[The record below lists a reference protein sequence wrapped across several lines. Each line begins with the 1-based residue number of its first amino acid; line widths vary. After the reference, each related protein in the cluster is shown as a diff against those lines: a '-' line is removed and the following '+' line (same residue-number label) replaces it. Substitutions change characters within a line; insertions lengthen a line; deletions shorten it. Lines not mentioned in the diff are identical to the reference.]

1 MSLTCRIPRSLL
13 AHLNSVALTST
24 HNIST
29 SMLCALV
36 SAPSYNMSSTKLI
49 YSRLSS
55 STSGMYIIRS
65 NIRSISSSLSNT
77 AGILEP
83 SIATSHN
90 RYQTS
95 NLYQRT
101 TTMSMSA
108 VSTRCLGRSSSTT
121 IISTRFFYTQSYPRY
136 SDEKKNTNNV
146 KDREQGANVKS
157 NSSNSNQHSLQ
168 DDTQKVSPILTA
180 EDQTATSKSEPSIHN
195 ISYIPKSLQPYAH
208 LARLDKPIGTFLL
221 LHPCLWSTALA
232 APIGSLPDVKL
243 CTLFGIGSFIMRG
256 AGCTINDM
264 WDSQYDRNVER
275 TKSRPL
281 ASGELSYNQAWMFLT
296 LQLSAGLGV
305 LVSLPNVQDCVVW
318 GVASLPLV
326 ATYPLM
332 KRYTNY
338 PQLVLGLTFN
348 WGAIMGWV
356 AVHGTSDIDWN
367 VVGPLYASGVLWT
380 LVYDT
385 LYAHQ
390 DKSDDKKLG
399 LKSTALTFGEEGTKP
414 ILTGLTTL
422 AWGSWMLAG
431 YNNGYGEILDAP
443 YYYVGV
449 STAASHLLWQIYTAD
464 LNNTKN
470 LAERFRSNNM
480 VGWIVFGSCV
490 AGNMM
495 AVG

>member
-1 MSLTCRIPRSLL
+1 
-13 AHLNSVALTST
+13 
-24 HNIST
+24 
-29 SMLCALV
+29 
-36 SAPSYNMSSTKLI
+36 MSSASVI
-49 YSRLSS
+49 H
-55 STSGMYIIRS
+55 IIRS
-65 NIRSISSSLSNT
+65 SGRFVCCSGSSLLNT
-77 AGILEP
+77 GIPEP
-83 SIATSHN
+83 SIATSQHK
-90 RYQTS
+90 YQTS

-101 TTMSMSA
+101 TTQSISA
-108 VSTRCLGRSSSTT
+108 VSSICLGRSST
-121 IISTRFFYTQSYPRY
+121 ISLSSPRFFYTQSYPRY
-136 SDEKKNTNNV
+136 SDERNTNSIKDQGTNV
-146 KDREQGANVKS
+146 GS
-157 NSSNSNQHSLQ
+157 NSSNSNQNSLQ
-168 DDTQKVSPILTA
+168 DDTQKVSSIPTS
-180 EDQTATSKSEPSIHN
+180 EKDQTISKSEPSIHN

-232 APIGSLPDVKL
+232 APLGSLPDIKL
-243 CTLFGIGSFIMRG
+243 CTLFGVGSFIMRG

-281 ASGELSYNQAWMFLT
+281 ASGELSYNQAWMFLA

-356 AVHGTSDIDWN
+356 AVHGTSNIDWN

-414 ILTGLTTL
+414 ILTGLTAL

-464 LNNTKN
+464 LNDTKN

>member
-1 MSLTCRIPRSLL
+1 MSGTSDMHAIRSTIKK
-13 AHLNSVALTST
+13 SF
-24 HNIST
+24 
-29 SMLCALV
+29 C
-36 SAPSYNMSSTKLI
+36 
-49 YSRLSS
+49 SS
-55 STSGMYIIRS
+55 S
-65 NIRSISSSLSNT
+65 SIAVNT
-77 AGILEP
+77 TDGP
-83 SIATSHN
+83 SIATSQH
-90 RYQTS
+90 RYQPL
-95 NLYQRT
+95 NLYQSFAT
-101 TTMSMSA
+101 TLSMSA
-108 VSTRCLGRSSSTT
+108 DSLVCLGRGSKSTT
-121 IISTRFFYTQSYPRY
+121 LISSRFFYTQSYPRY
-136 SDEKKNTNNV
+136 SDEKKHASNIN
-146 KDREQGANVKS
+146 DRDQGANVES
-157 NSSNSNQHSLQ
+157 HSSNLNLQSLQ
-168 DDTQKVSPILTA
+168 DDTQKVSSISSS
-180 EDQTATSKSEPSIHN
+180 EKKDQAKSEPSIHN

-232 APIGSLPDVKL
+232 APIGTLPDIKL
-243 CTLFGIGSFIMRG
+243 CTLFSIGSFIMRG

-281 ASGELSYNQAWMFLT
+281 ASGDLSYTQAWMFLA
-296 LQLSAGLGV
+296 LQLSAGLGI

-356 AVHGTSDIDWN
+356 AVHGTSNIDWN
-367 VVGPLYASGVLWT
+367 VVGPLYTSGVLWT
-380 LVYDT
+380 LIYDT

-414 ILTGLTTL
+414 ILTGLTAL

-443 YYYVGV
+443 YYYLGV

-490 AGNMM
+490 AGNVM

>member
-1 MSLTCRIPRSLL
+1 M
-13 AHLNSVALTST
+13 
-24 HNIST
+24 
-29 SMLCALV
+29 
-36 SAPSYNMSSTKLI
+36 
-49 YSRLSS
+49 
-55 STSGMYIIRS
+55 
-65 NIRSISSSLSNT
+65 
-77 AGILEP
+77 
-83 SIATSHN
+83 
-90 RYQTS
+90 
-95 NLYQRT
+95 
-101 TTMSMSA
+101 
-108 VSTRCLGRSSSTT
+108 
-121 IISTRFFYTQSYPRY
+121 YTQSYPRY
-136 SDEKKNTNNV
+136 SDEKKNHANRI
-146 KDREQGANVKS
+146 KDRDQGANIES
-157 NSSNSNQHSLQ
+157 NSSNSNQNSLQ
-168 DDTQKVSPILTA
+168 DDTHKVSSSTTTTTTTTP
-180 EDQTATSKSEPSIHN
+180 EDQTTSKFEPSIHN

-232 APIGSLPDVKL
+232 APLGTLPDIKL
-243 CTLFGIGSFIMRG
+243 CTLFSIGSFIMRG

-281 ASGELSYNQAWMFLT
+281 ASGILSYNQAWMFLG

-356 AVHGTSDIDWN
+356 AVHGTTDIDWN

-380 LVYDT
+380 LIYDT

-390 DKSDDKKLG
+390 DKNDDKKLG

-414 ILTGLTTL
+414 ILTGLTALT
-422 AWGSWMLAG
+422 WGSWMLAG

>member
-1 MSLTCRIPRSLL
+1 M
-13 AHLNSVALTST
+13 
-24 HNIST
+24 
-29 SMLCALV
+29 M
-36 SAPSYNMSSTKLI
+36 
-49 YSRLSS
+49 S
-55 STSGMYIIRS
+55 STSGNIIRS
-65 NIRSISSSLSNT
+65 VRRSLRCSGSSLNT
-77 AGILEP
+77 KITEL
-83 SIATSHN
+83 SIATSQH

-95 NLYQRT
+95 NLYQSFAT
-101 TTMSMSA
+101 TLSMSA
-108 VSTRCLGRSSSTT
+108 ASICLERTSSTT
-121 IISTRFFYTQSYPRY
+121 LTSPRFFYTQSYPRY
-136 SDEKKNTNNV
+136 SDERKHTNNI
-146 KDREQGANVKS
+146 KDRDQGANVDS
-157 NSSNSNQHSLQ
+157 HSSNSNLNSLQ
-168 DDTQKVSPILTA
+168 DDQKGSTSLSS
-180 EDQTATSKSEPSIHN
+180 EKDQTTSEPSIHN
-195 ISYIPKSLQPYAH
+195 ITYIPKSLQPYAH

-232 APIGSLPDVKL
+232 APIGYPPDIQL
-243 CTLFGIGSFIMRG
+243 CTLFAIGSFIMRG

-264 WDSQYDRNVER
+264 WDSQYDKNVER
-275 TKSRPL
+275 TKCRPL
-281 ASGELSYNQAWMFLT
+281 ASGELTYTQAWMFLA

-356 AVHGTSDIDWN
+356 AVHGTSNIDWN
-367 VVGPLYASGVLWT
+367 VVGPLYTSGVLWT

-399 LKSTALTFGEEGTKP
+399 LKSTALTFGDEGTKP
-414 ILTGLTTL
+414 ILTGLTAL
-422 AWGSWMLAG
+422 IWGSWMLAG
-431 YNNGYGEILDAP
+431 YNNGYGDLLDAP

-464 LNNTKN
+464 LNDTKN

-490 AGNMM
+490 SGNMM